1 MKPNQHEAQHM
12 SKHIP
17 ALDGLRGVSVLAVL
31 LYHAEVPWLP
41 GGFLGVDMFFV
52 LSGFL
57 ITALLCREHAET
69 GAIDLAAFYVRR
81 IRRLMPA
88 LVTFLFATL
97 GYVWLWLPEE
107 RSAVA
112 LDGLSALTYTTNAHL
127 VLGARSYF
135 EEALRPSLLKHLWS
149 LAVEEQ
155 FYLLYPPVCA
165 LLFLRWPARRAAV
178 VSVLLAVLSGLR
190 MAAVFDPLRDPSR
203 AYYGTDSHA
212 FGLLL
217 GAALAFAAA
226 RRPAQ
231 VERSWWRALSVSLAG
246 VFVLAAFATVD
257 ESESYVFRGGI
268 FAVSA
273 AAAVL
278 VAGAESAAPA
288 VVTRA
293 LSLRPLV
300 WLGEISYSLYLFHWP
315 VCVLLNNSLRDAV
328 PPAGRIAI
336 AVSLSILLAG
346 LSRELVELPFLRG
359 TRVSSHASVVVQS
372 QRRLSLAFGALLSV
386 AAGVLLL
393 WSDIAVGNTTPL
405 IADADM
411 LAGPDEL
418 PNAEIADMMPGG
430 GAAPAPGSDLEP
442 DEEAQAVSAEL
453 ADDTELAASTPGEL
467 SMFSHPNGR
476 RVGAQALAHGV
487 GPSAARGP
495 SPVPASEFAEAL
507 LRRDCARPFGLR
519 PKLANTSPEVLAV
532 GDSVMLGAARSVWA
546 RNPRI
551 EIDACV
557 GRNAHAASKML
568 TERVKSQQLPGT
580 VIVHIGNNG
589 GLNQAQVDD
598 MMRMLRPVKRICFVT
613 TRVPRRSQERTNA
626 LLHAAAETHDHVLL
640 ADWYAHTEDGEK
652 MFRQDG
658 VHLTPQ
664 GARSYADF
672 VLKHCLDAR

>member
-1 MKPNQHEAQHM
+1 MKPNQHEAQSM

-17 ALDGLRGVSVLAVL
+17 ALDGLRGLSVLAVL

-57 ITALLCREHAET
+57 ITALLCREHAEK
-69 GAIDLAAFYVRR
+69 GAIDLAGFYMRR

-107 RSAVA
+107 RNAVA

-155 FYLLYPPVCA
+155 FYLLYPPLCA

-178 VSVLLAVLSGLR
+178 VSVLLALLSGLR

-226 RRPAQ
+226 RRPA
-231 VERSWWRALSVSLAG
+231 EAARSRWQALGVTLAG

-278 VAGAESAAPA
+278 VAGAERAAPA
-288 VVTRA
+288 IVTRA

-315 VCVLLNNSLRDAV
+315 VCVLLGSSLRESV
-328 PPAGRIAI
+328 PPSVRMAVAI
-336 AVSLSILLAG
+336 ALSVVLAA

-359 TRVSSHASVVVQS
+359 AKVSSHVSDAVLS

-393 WSDIAVGNTTPL
+393 WSDIAVGTPTPL
-405 IADADM
+405 IADANM

-418 PNAEIADMMPGG
+418 PTADLADMIPGG
-430 GAAPAPGSDLEP
+430 GSAPGAELEP

-453 ADDTELAASTPGEL
+453 ADDTELAASAPGQL
-467 SMFSHPNGR
+467 SIFDDPSSR
-476 RVGAQALAHGV
+476 RAESQALAHGV

-519 PKLANTSPEVLAV
+519 PKLANTNPEVLAV

-568 TERVKSQQLPGT
+568 TERVKSQPLPGT

-598 MMRMLRPVKRICFVT
+598 MMRMLRPVQRICFVT

-626 LLHAAAETHDHVLL
+626 LLHAAAESHEHVLL
-640 ADWYAHTEDGEK
+640 ADWYAHTEVGDK

-664 GARSYADF
+664 GARSYAEF
-672 VLKHCLDAR
+672 VLKHCLDAH